1 MAVGRLSIAKLAV
14 AVIALLGGA
23 AAVGLA
29 GSAADDQ
36 SASFEV
42 ASVKHN
48 KSGSMGVRLVF
59 QPGGRLVAENVTLQ
73 FLIAAAY
80 GDPRPLADFQII
92 GGPKW
97 ITADRFNVIAKAE
110 GDPQPSNDGP
120 PPIMFAMLRTL
131 LADRFKVRMHEDT
144 REMPIYTLV
153 KAKNDGKLGERLKP
167 STVDCAAL
175 MKTAGRD
182 KPPTPPSPTERPP
195 CGMRMGFGSFSGGG
209 ITVTQLAS
217 TISRMPGINRVVLD
231 RTGIDGAYDVD
242 LQWTPDQLPPRP
254 AGGAP
259 DAPIRVNGVDVDPN
273 GPSIFTALQE
283 QLGLKLES
291 TKGPVHVIVIDAVD
305 QPTDD

>member
-1 MAVGRLSIAKLAV
+1 MAVGPSFLARVTVVV
-14 AVIALLGGA
+14 AVL
-23 AAVGLA
+23 
-29 GSAADDQ
+29 GSAATIGVGGQATADQ
-36 SASFEV
+36 SPSFEV

-48 KSGSMGVRLVF
+48 KSDSPGVRLFF
-59 QPGGRLVAENVTLQ
+59 QPGGRFVAENVTLQ

-97 ITADRFNVIAKAE
+97 INSDRFNVVAKAE

-131 LADRFKVRMHEDT
+131 LAERFKVRVHDDT

-153 KAKNDGKLGERLKP
+153 KARNDGKLGGQLKP
-167 STVDCAAL
+167 SATDCAAL
-175 MKTAGRD
+175 MKSAGRD
-182 KPPTPPSPTERPP
+182 KTPAPGSPTERPP
-195 CGMRMGFGSFSGGG
+195 CGMRMGFGTFSGGG
-209 ITVTQLAS
+209 ITVTQLAGI
-217 TISRMPGINRVVLD
+217 ISRMPGINRVVLD

-242 LQWTPDQLPPRP
+242 LQWTPDQLPQRP

-259 DAPIRVNGVDVDPN
+259 DGPIRVNGVDVDPN
-273 GPSIFTALQE
+273 GPSIFTAMQE

>member
-1 MAVGRLSIAKLAV
+1 VV
-14 AVIALLGGA
+14 
-23 AAVGLA
+23 
-29 GSAADDQ
+29 
-36 SASFEV
+36 
-42 ASVKHN
+42 
-48 KSGSMGVRLVF
+48 
-59 QPGGRLVAENVTLQ
+59 
-73 FLIAAAY
+73 
-80 GDPRPLADFQII
+80 
-92 GGPKW
+92 
-97 ITADRFNVIAKAE
+97 AKAE

-131 LADRFKVRMHEDT
+131 LADRFKVRVHEDT

-153 KAKNDGKLGERLKP
+153 KTKSDGKLGERLKP
-167 STVDCAAL
+167 SAIDCAAL

-182 KPPTPPSPTERPP
+182 RPAAPPSPTERPP
-195 CGMRMGFGSFSGGG
+195 CGMRMGFGNFSGGG
-209 ITVTQLAS
+209 ITVTQLAG

-231 RTGIDGAYDVD
+231 RTGLAGAYDVD

-254 AGGAP
+254 AGGTAA
-259 DAPIRVNGVDVDPN
+259 DGPIRVNGVDIDPN